1 MAAKI
6 PLINN
11 SLGKTEELQSTDS
24 IRMRDFFRLKDSTF
38 LYDDFMCFN
47 AWSKGNNFSGT
58 GAGYAF
64 IASID
69 KDHNGVMAIITGTTA
84 TGWSSFS
91 TTANSLK
98 FSSVATELTV
108 YEAVIRT
115 DVLSTATQEYIVYF
129 GLGDNIAANT
139 EPTNGA
145 YFKYVRTTSVNFQI
159 CTASAGTRTI
169 TTTSNAVPA
178 STYARYKIVVAGN
191 SSATFYINDVLIG
204 TIATNINTTNPLA
217 CFLKI
222 VKTAGTTSRQ
232 WYEDSFFLDKDV
244 VR

>member
-1 MAAKI
+1 MSAKI
-6 PLINN
+6 PLTY
-11 SLGKTEELQSTDS
+11 SDLGKFEQLQSTDS
-24 IRMRDFFRLKDSTF
+24 IRMRDFFRLKNSAF

-69 KDHNGVMAIITGTTA
+69 KDHNGVMAIITGTTT

-98 FSSVATELTV
+98 FSSLATELTV
-108 YEAVIRT
+108 YEVVIRT
-115 DVLSTATQEYIVYF
+115 DVLSTATQEYVVYF
-129 GLGDNIAANT
+129 GIGDNIATNA
-139 EPTNGA
+139 EPANGA

-159 CTASAGTRTI
+159 CTASGGTRSI

-191 SSATFYINDVLIG
+191 TLVSFYINDVLIG
-204 TIATNINTTNPLA
+204 TIATNINTTNPIA

-222 VKTAGTTSRQ
+222 VKTVGTTSRQ

>member
-1 MAAKI
+1 MSAKI
-6 PLINN
+6 PLTYS
-11 SLGKTEELQSTDS
+11 SLGKFEQLQTTDS

-38 LYDDFMCFN
+38 LYDDYMGFN
-47 AWSKGNNFSGT
+47 AWSKGVNFSGT

-69 KDHNGVMAIITGTTA
+69 TNHSGVMQVTTGTTA
-84 TGWSSFS
+84 TGRCCFS

-98 FSSVATELTV
+98 FSTVPTELTV
-108 YEAVIRT
+108 YETVVRT
-115 DVLSTATQEYIVYF
+115 DVLSTATQEYVVYW
-129 GLGDNIAANT
+129 GIGDNIAVST
-139 EPTNGA
+139 EPANGA
-145 YFKYVRTTSVNFQI
+145 YFKYVRTTSVNYQI

-169 TTTSNAVPA
+169 TTTGTVVPA
-178 STYARYKIVVAGN
+178 STYARFKITVLGN
-191 SSATFYINDVLIG
+191 TLVSFYIDDVLIG

-222 VKTAGTTSRQ
+222 VKTIGTTARQ